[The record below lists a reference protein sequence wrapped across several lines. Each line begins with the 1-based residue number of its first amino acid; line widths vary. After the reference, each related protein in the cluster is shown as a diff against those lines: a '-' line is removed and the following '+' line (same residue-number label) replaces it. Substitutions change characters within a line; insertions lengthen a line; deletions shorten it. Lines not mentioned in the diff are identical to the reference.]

1 MIGKTLTNTTKIKL
15 LLDGAITL
23 AVLACLSPSLTGQA
37 VHEWLGVAVAVPIVV
52 HLLLNWKCIVAT
64 TRRFFGALPAQVRIN
79 YVLNAALFITM
90 TATIFSGM
98 MMSEVALRSIG
109 LSLGRMPSMKLVH
122 NLSTAAL
129 VWVVGLHLAMHWNWV
144 VTAVRQHVIAPLRGK
159 RATQPRALAATSATP
174 SVTPSVTIVEQQ

>member
-1 MIGKTLTNTTKIKL
+1 MHAKTLTGKVKIKL
-15 LLDGAITL
+15 ALDVASTV
-23 AVLACLSPSLTGQA
+23 AMLACLSPALTGQA
-37 VHEWLGVAVAVPIVV
+37 IHEWLGMAVAVPLVV
-52 HLLLNWKCIVAT
+52 HLLLNWKWIVAT

-79 YVLNAALFITM
+79 YRLNAALFITM

-159 RATQPRALAATSATP
+159 RAPQPRALAATTATP
-174 SVTPSVTIVEQQ
+174 SVTPSVTIAEQQ

>member
-1 MIGKTLTNTTKIKL
+1 MTGKTLTNTITIKL
-15 LLDGAITL
+15 LLDGALTL
-23 AVLACLSPSLTGQA
+23 AVLACLSPAMTGQTL
-37 VHEWLGVAVAVPIVV
+37 HEWLGLAVAVPIVA
-52 HLLLNWKCIVAT
+52 HLLLNWKWVAAT
-64 TRRFFGALPAQVRIN
+64 TRRFFGPLPAQVRIN

-109 LSLGRMPSMKLVH
+109 LSLGRMPSMNLVH

-144 VTAVRQHVIAPLRGK
+144 VAAVRQHVIAPLRGK
-159 RATQPRALAATSATP
+159 SARATGDLTAT
-174 SVTPSVTIVEQQ
+174 SVTPSATIVEQQ